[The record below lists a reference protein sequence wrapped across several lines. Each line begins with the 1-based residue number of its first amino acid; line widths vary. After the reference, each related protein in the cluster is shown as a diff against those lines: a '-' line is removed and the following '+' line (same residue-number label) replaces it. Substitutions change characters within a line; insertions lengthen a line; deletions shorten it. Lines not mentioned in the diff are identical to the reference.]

1 MVEPVRVAPGENAP
15 FMATFVLENG
25 KLTAV
30 LDSTSTV
37 SGTPENDAQS
47 ELQAKIKNL
56 RSGIDKL
63 IADMKSGNES
73 LIKQAE
79 AK

>member
-1 MVEPVRVAPGENAP
+1 M
-15 FMATFVLENG
+15 
-25 KLTAV
+25 

-37 SGTPENDAQS
+37 SGTPENDAQK
-47 ELQAKIKNL
+47 ELQAKIKDL

-63 IADMKSGNES
+63 VADMKSGDEN

-79 AK
+79 AKYEEIDRKITETVVNYILAHTRRS